1 MEEEIQPNVDA
12 SLATANNGFIRGS
25 SVGSKKGWWNPAIK
39 NILGDDDQQVKGES
53 VLIDTNNGNA
63 ENGERR
69 IAADFFKKQEEAD
82 LNFSDN
88 SSYVLSFDS
97 EISSDDEEPSS
108 HEFEWHTVKFP
119 ETALKPDARANNSK
133 LNALAKNYTMNPIQ
147 EVNESLGSNFTQ
159 NQHNTSN
166 GSSNPKGGRPQ
177 IQQAQ
182 SNRASNPRMSLFEQD
197 HNSFHDF
204 DKSRLFCNENLVPR
218 WASNLEFIN
227 KKVIGDKKSRNYAA
241 VFKKLIPER
250 DLNLEVVMG
259 LPNEK
264 TGYNKRDDSAKWD
277 TPDSVLLNNTVSG
290 SGKDPENPESKK
302 TFESMDIN
310 KKLDFN

>member
-1 MEEEIQPNVDA
+1 MEEEIQPNFDA
-12 SLATANNGFIRGS
+12 NLATANHAFIGRN

-39 NILGDDDQQVKGES
+39 NILADDDQQVKEES
-53 VLIDTNNGNA
+53 VFIDNNTGNA
-63 ENGERR
+63 DKGERR

-82 LNFSDN
+82 LDFSDK

-97 EISSDDEEPSS
+97 EISSDDDEPSG

-119 ETALKPDARANNSK
+119 EALPEPNLLTNNSK
-133 LNALAKNYTMNPIQ
+133 LDALAKNYTVNPIQ
-147 EVNESLGSNFTQ
+147 EVNESVGSNFTQ

-166 GSSNPKGGRPQ
+166 EPCNPNP
-177 IQQAQ
+177 QAQ
-182 SNRASNPRMSLFEQD
+182 PSLVSTSNPRMSLFEKD
-197 HNSFHDF
+197 HNSFHNF
-204 DKSRLFCNENLVPR
+204 DNSRLFCNQNLVPR
-218 WASNLEFIN
+218 WASNLELIN
-227 KKVIGDKKSRNYAA
+227 KKVIANKKSKSYAS

-259 LPNEK
+259 LPNAK

-290 SGKDPENPESKK
+290 SGKDNQNPANKK
-302 TFESMDIN
+302 TFESMDVN